1 MFPGVSS
8 LVFSGFGLKPSASGF
23 QSYSYSS
30 LKTSPSVTSKAVPS
44 VLASSVCSLVQSR
57 CGEGRC
63 CKQTTLACAC
73 SASATLG
80 LPPAHGPHFSGSRLL
95 HEEPSEAGPGLHAPP
110 RSEPLRFR
118 HSGSLQRC
126 RLGWACILCPS
137 QVRAD
142 QVIRCL
148 VSTVAVTYHLPAT
161 LLRL

>member
-1 MFPGVSS
+1 MGGGGHFLLG
-8 LVFSGFGLKPSASGF
+8 
-23 QSYSYSS
+23 
-30 LKTSPSVTSKAVPS
+30 
-44 VLASSVCSLVQSR
+44 SLVQSR

-118 HSGSLQRC
+118 HSGSLQRH
-126 RLGWACILCPS
+126 RLRWACVLCPFQVQAAQVTRYLVSAVTPSWRLRLIASPIPVTRFSGYTMGAPS
-137 QVRAD
+137 QV
-142 QVIRCL
+142 CH
-148 VSTVAVTYHLPAT
+148 VS
-161 LLRL
+161 LLRN